1 MRDSAELAA
10 LQERLGVRFRD
21 ETHLLRALRHRS
33 STIAMTTPRESN
45 ERMEFLGDS
54 IVGMVVCDFLF
65 SAYPDASEGNLAK
78 AKAFLVSEPTL
89 AEAGKALGLDS
100 AVELSVSESMA
111 GGGLRRSIL
120 ADTFEA
126 IVAAVFLDQGIRQ
139 ARKLVRSSLRE
150 PMRRAM
156 QGNALRDFKSA
167 LQERTQ
173 ANRRKTP
180 HYKIAGTVGADHDK
194 TFRAQAMLGTRVLGE
209 GEGKSKKEAE
219 QAAACDALARMK

>member
-1 MRDSAELAA
+1 MKESGELAA

-33 STIAMTTPRESN
+33 SALAIASPRESN

-65 SAYPDASEGNLAK
+65 SAHPDASEGELAK

-89 AEAGKALGLDS
+89 AEAGTALELDR
-100 AVELSVSESMA
+100 AVELSESEAMT
-111 GGGLRRSIL
+111 GGRQRRSIL

-126 IVAAVFLDQGIRQ
+126 VVAAVFLDQGMRQ
-139 ARKLVRSSLRE
+139 ARRVVRTSLRE

-156 QGNALRDFKSA
+156 QGYALRDFKSA
-167 LQERTQ
+167 LQEKTQ
-173 ANRRKTP
+173 GSNRMTP
-180 HYKIAGTVGADHDK
+180 HYTIAGISGADHDR
-194 TFRAQAMLGTRVLGE
+194 TFRAQAMLGNVVLGE

-219 QAAACDALARMK
+219 QAAARDALGKMK